1 MSQLILDIEQQS
13 DLDVLLPLL
22 KRLGIKYIPIMAK
35 KKLPK
40 KEHQEAVKVIQAG
53 VEDSYFNNVDA
64 LEWQREQ
71 RIDRELPYFEI

>member
-22 KRLGIKYIPIMAK
+22 KRLGIKYIPTMAK

-40 KEHQEAVKVIQAG
+40 KEHQEAVKVIQAC
-53 VEDSYFNNVDA
+53 VKDSYFNNVDA